1 MNTETVPSAPRR
13 KRSPNL
19 AHDLV
24 DHLTQQIRLGHLK
37 PGDKLPSESAI
48 VCEHKVSRTVV
59 REAISKLQASGW
71 VETHHGVGSFV
82 LERQEPH
89 GLRLNVETALSVRDL
104 LELRLGLE
112 TQAAALAAR
121 RRSDEH
127 LKQMRATLDEYR
139 SLLANNDSCVAAD
152 QRFHLLIAEATGNA
166 YFSEILLHLGSSMIP
181 RTRVPGAERGDAD
194 LAQLGQLASLEH
206 EAILNAIRRQDPD
219 AARAAMWTHLS
230 NSRERFSRE

>member
-1 MNTETVPSAPRR
+1 
-13 KRSPNL
+13 
-19 AHDLV
+19 
-24 DHLTQQIRLGHLK
+24 
-37 PGDKLPSESAI
+37 
-48 VCEHKVSRTVV
+48 
-59 REAISKLQASGW
+59 
-71 VETHHGVGSFV
+71 
-82 LERQEPH
+82 
-89 GLRLNVETALSVRDL
+89 
-104 LELRLGLE
+104 
-112 TQAAALAAR
+112 
-121 RRSDEH
+121 
-127 LKQMRATLDEYR
+127 MRAALDEYR